1 MKTTQQKYQSLTTK
15 EQLHIVRRLLGF
27 AAQYRRSFLLSMVA
41 VLVQSVMNILL
52 PRFLQHYMDT
62 YLVRT
67 TLAEKIIIV
76 SAAFYLLGVIIRS
89 AAQFTTTFAFNMG
102 SEYMLESLRRAL
114 FAKLH
119 RLGMSYFDRTP
130 AGSIVSR
137 VNNDTASIADFMQV
151 FLSGMVG
158 IFAIVTAFIAMWL
171 TDRTAVLAVLA
182 FLPLL
187 ILSIWVYSKH
197 SSSAYRYMR
206 QKLSEI
212 NTRISETI
220 QGIEIIQNF
229 RQQPR
234 IRQEFEQ
241 TNQEYLQSRRSM
253 IKINSLLLSPI
264 VNLLYTLALIAA
276 LYVLGLHTHLGLLQA
291 GMIYAF
297 TTYISQFFNPITNMM
312 DNLSFFQDG
321 VVSGYRSFKILDSQE
336 YGPQQTVVDN
346 TPCITAGA
354 IEFRHVSFA
363 YPNGPEV
370 LHDISFKVPS
380 GASLGIVG
388 HTGSGK
394 STLINIML
402 RFYEYGQ
409 GQILIDGHDLRQI
422 PQAELR
428 QKIGLVLQD
437 SYLFYGDINFNIRLY
452 NQNISDRQIQAA
464 AKLVDADEFIQQL
477 PQQYQTVINPGGSS
491 LSAGQRQLISFART
505 IAADPKILLLDEAT
519 ANIDTETENLI
530 QASLKRMQQGRTTI
544 AIAHRLSTIKHAN
557 HILVLDQG
565 RIVEYGTH
573 QSLLQQRGKYYEL
586 YKLQEQDAI

>member
-1 MKTTQQKYQSLTTK
+1 METTQQKYQSLTTK

-27 AAQYRRSFLLSMVA
+27 AAQYRRSFLLSMVT

-171 TDRTAVLAVLA
+171 TDQTAALAVLA

-187 ILSIWVYSKH
+187 ILSIWVYSKY

-452 NQNISDRQIQAA
+452 NQNISDRQIQVAA
-464 AKLVDADEFIQQL
+464 QLVDADEFIQQL

>member
-1 MKTTQQKYQSLTTK
+1 METTQQKYQSLTTK

-27 AAQYRRSFLLSMVA
+27 AAQYRQSFLLSMVV
-41 VLVQSVMNILL
+41 VLVQSVMNMLL

-76 SAAFYLLGVIIRS
+76 SATFYLLGVIIRS
-89 AAQFTTTFAFNMG
+89 GAQFTTTFAFNMG
-102 SEYMLESLRRAL
+102 SEYMLESLRRTL

-171 TDRTAVLAVLA
+171 TDRTAALAVLA

-187 ILSIWVYSKH
+187 ILSIWVYSKY

-234 IRQEFEQ
+234 IHQEFEQ

-297 TTYISQFFNPITNMM
+297 TTYVNQFFNPITNMM

-321 VVSGYRSFKILDSQE
+321 VVAGYRSFKILDSQE
-336 YGPQQTVVDN
+336 YGPQQTVTDT

-370 LHDISFKVPS
+370 LHDISFKVPA

-402 RFYEYGQ
+402 RFYEFGQ

-422 PQAELR
+422 PQAEIC
-428 QKIGLVLQD
+428 QKIGLILQD

-452 NQNISDRQIQAA
+452 NQNISDHQIQAA
-464 AKLVDADEFIQQL
+464 AQLVDADEFIQHL
-477 PQQYQTVINPGGSS
+477 PQQYQTMINPGGSS

-505 IAADPKILLLDEAT
+505 IVADPKILVLDEAT
-519 ANIDTETENLI
+519 ANIDTETEDLI

-544 AIAHRLSTIKHAN
+544 AIAHRLSTIKYAN

-586 YKLQEQDAI
+586 YKLQEQDVI

>member
-1 MKTTQQKYQSLTTK
+1 METTQQKYQSLTTK

-171 TDRTAVLAVLA
+171 TDRTAALAVLA

-187 ILSIWVYSKH
+187 ILSIWVYSKY

-452 NQNISDRQIQAA
+452 NQNISDRQIQVAA
-464 AKLVDADEFIQQL
+464 QLVDADEFIQQL

>member
-1 MKTTQQKYQSLTTK
+1 METTQQKYQSLTTK

-27 AAQYRRSFLLSMVA
+27 AAQYRQSFLLSMVA
-41 VLVQSVMNILL
+41 VLVQSVMNMLL

-171 TDRTAVLAVLA
+171 TDRTAALAVLA

-187 ILSIWVYSKH
+187 ILSIWVYSKY

-321 VVSGYRSFKILDSQE
+321 VVAGYRSFKILDSQE
-336 YGPQQTVVDN
+336 YGPQQTVADN

-370 LHDISFKVPS
+370 LHDISFKVPA

-464 AKLVDADEFIQQL
+464 AQLVDADEFIQQL

-505 IAADPKILLLDEAT
+505 IAADPKILVLDEAT
-519 ANIDTETENLI
+519 ANIDTETEDLI

>member
-1 MKTTQQKYQSLTTK
+1 METTQQKYQSLTTK

-158 IFAIVTAFIAMWL
+158 IFAIVTAFIAMCL
-171 TDRTAVLAVLA
+171 TDRTAALAVLA

-187 ILSIWVYSKH
+187 ILSIWVYSKY

-452 NQNISDRQIQAA
+452 NQNISDRQIQVAA
-464 AKLVDADEFIQQL
+464 QLVDADEFIQQL

>member
-1 MKTTQQKYQSLTTK
+1 METTQQKYQSLTTK

-171 TDRTAVLAVLA
+171 TDRTAALAVLA

-187 ILSIWVYSKH
+187 ILSIWVYSKY

-276 LYVLGLHTHLGLLQA
+276 LYVLGLHTHLSLLQA

-354 IEFRHVSFA
+354 IEFCHVSFA

-452 NQNISDRQIQAA
+452 NQNISDRQIQVAA
-464 AKLVDADEFIQQL
+464 QLVDADEFIQQL

>member
-1 MKTTQQKYQSLTTK
+1 METTQQKYQSLTTK

-171 TDRTAVLAVLA
+171 MDRTAALAVLA

-187 ILSIWVYSKH
+187 ILSIWVYSKY

-336 YGPQQTVVDN
+336 YGPQQTVADN

-452 NQNISDRQIQAA
+452 NQNISDRQIQVAA
-464 AKLVDADEFIQQL
+464 QLVDADEFIQQL

>member
-1 MKTTQQKYQSLTTK
+1 METTQQKYQSLTTK

-67 TLAEKIIIV
+67 TLAEKIIII

-171 TDRTAVLAVLA
+171 TDRTAALAVLA

-187 ILSIWVYSKH
+187 ILSIWVYSKY

-464 AKLVDADEFIQQL
+464 AQLVDADEFIQQL

>member
-1 MKTTQQKYQSLTTK
+1 METTQQKYQSLTTK

-114 FAKLH
+114 FTKLH

-171 TDRTAVLAVLA
+171 TDRTAALAVLA

-187 ILSIWVYSKH
+187 ILSIWVYSKY

-452 NQNISDRQIQAA
+452 NQNISDRQIQVAA
-464 AKLVDADEFIQQL
+464 QLVDADEFIQQL

>member
-1 MKTTQQKYQSLTTK
+1 
-15 EQLHIVRRLLGF
+15 
-27 AAQYRRSFLLSMVA
+27 
-41 VLVQSVMNILL
+41 
-52 PRFLQHYMDT
+52 
-62 YLVRT
+62 
-67 TLAEKIIIV
+67 
-76 SAAFYLLGVIIRS
+76 
-89 AAQFTTTFAFNMG
+89 
-102 SEYMLESLRRAL
+102 
-114 FAKLH
+114 
-119 RLGMSYFDRTP
+119 
-130 AGSIVSR
+130 
-137 VNNDTASIADFMQV
+137 
-151 FLSGMVG
+151 
-158 IFAIVTAFIAMWL
+158 MWL
-171 TDRTAVLAVLA
+171 TDRTAALAVLA

-187 ILSIWVYSKH
+187 ILSIWVYSKY

-321 VVSGYRSFKILDSQE
+321 VVAGYRSFKILDSQE
-336 YGPQQTVVDN
+336 YGPQQTVADN

-370 LHDISFKVPS
+370 LHDISFKVPA

-464 AKLVDADEFIQQL
+464 AQLVDADEFIQQL

-505 IAADPKILLLDEAT
+505 IAADPKILVLDEAT
-519 ANIDTETENLI
+519 ANIDTETEDLI